1 MLPLRQEFTT
11 NDGPMVDVILSMRE
25 LVKKH
30 DDSESL
36 LRGALGIP
44 EHSGPFDFTY
54 VKHRW
59 STQGPLRVI
68 SQDAAANA
76 KSSVELEALCS
87 VVTGRVSVV
96 LCEADYEYACVLD
109 DYGQGVWYVLRR
121 ELCGLRPPG
130 SYSKDW

>member
-1 MLPLRQEFTT
+1 MEQLRQEFTT

-25 LVKKH
+25 LVKK
-30 DDSESL
+30 SESL

-76 KSSVELEALCS
+76 KSSIELEASCS
-87 VVTGRVSVV
+87 VVTGRVSVI
-96 LCEADYEYACVLD
+96 LCEADYEYARVLD
-109 DYGQGVWYVLRR
+109 DHGQGV
-121 ELCGLRPPG
+121 
-130 SYSKDW
+130 

>member
-1 MLPLRQEFTT
+1 MEQLRQEFTT
-11 NDGPMVDVILSMRE
+11 NDGPMVDVFLSMRE
-25 LVKKH
+25 LVKK
-30 DDSESL
+30 SESL

-68 SQDAAANA
+68 SQDVAANA
-76 KSSVELEALCS
+76 KSSIELEASCS
-87 VVTGRVSVV
+87 VVTGRVSVI

>member
-1 MLPLRQEFTT
+1 MLPLRSREELSV

-25 LVKKH
+25 LVKK
-30 DDSESL
+30 SESL

-44 EHSGPFDFTY
+44 EHSGPLDFTY
-54 VKHRW
+54 IKHRW

-76 KSSVELEALCS
+76 KSSVELNASCS
-87 VVTGRVSVV
+87 VVTGRVSVI
-96 LCEADYEYACVLD
+96 LCEADYEYARVLD
-109 DYGQGVWYVLRR
+109 DDGHGVWYVLRR